1 MVSWPGQA
9 LAEESAK
16 N

>member
-1 MVSWPGQA
+1 MVSWPGQS